1 MNWLSYY
8 IFIAFHVA
16 LFMQGYITVR
26 LYGIDAPEVERIN
39 RSTGL
44 ISKQG
49 QSYGKS
55 SYEVLE
61 AKVLRRKVKVH
72 IIGIFRAL

>member
-1 MNWLSYY
+1 
-8 IFIAFHVA
+8 
-16 LFMQGYITVR
+16 VR
-26 LYGIDAPEVERIN
+26 LYGIDAPEVEKIN

-61 AKVLRRKVKVH
+61 AKVLRRKVKVD